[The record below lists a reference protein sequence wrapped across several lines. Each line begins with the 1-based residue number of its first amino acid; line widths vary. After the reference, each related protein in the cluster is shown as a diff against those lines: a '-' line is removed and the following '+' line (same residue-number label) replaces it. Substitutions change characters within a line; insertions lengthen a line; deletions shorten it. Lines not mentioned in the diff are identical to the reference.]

1 MTQMKID
8 LGVDYH
14 VYPEDQEIDLDN
26 LTYKQ
31 WSKSVRNFCAHHIE
45 TEVTFKSSVLTP
57 R

>member
-1 MTQMKID
+1 MKID